1 MPFIS
6 PALAAARLFR
16 WPAARLFR
24 WPAFGAPRSAS
35 AGMIDMSQNIS
46 SPLV

>member
-6 PALAAARLFR
+6 PALA
-16 WPAARLFR
+16 AARLFR

-35 AGMIDMSQNIS
+35 AGMIDMSQNMS